1 MARRLSDET
10 KKKRKM
16 GTGEGK
22 DYIPYITTSEI
33 NNLVTTSVIRDCKT
47 GRGVHCLSQVESLW
61 YYILR
66 WDDNN
71 VDIREQYPLDVD
83 KTVEL
88 AKEMGIKH
96 PQNEKHVMTTDFLV
110 TESDGTL
117 HAYSVKADRNLS
129 KRTLQLLCLEKMYWV
144 TQNVQFKMLFKT
156 EVDEILA
163 GNIRLVTELYDKA
176 KVTDWYSNIKHQI
189 AVKRLNIDLS
199 SEPLT
204 IEYVKRCLHLVENN
218 AL

>member
-1 MARRLSDET
+1 M
-10 KKKRKM
+10 
-16 GTGEGK
+16 
-22 DYIPYITTSEI
+22 
-33 NNLVTTSVIRDCKT
+33 
-47 GRGVHCLSQVESLW
+47 
-61 YYILR
+61 
-66 WDDNN
+66 
-71 VDIREQYPLDVD
+71 
-83 KTVEL
+83 
-88 AKEMGIKH
+88 
-96 PQNEKHVMTTDFLV
+96 
-110 TESDGTL
+110 
-117 HAYSVKADRNLS
+117 
-129 KRTLQLLCLEKMYWV
+129 